1 MFINMAGLQ
10 GVEAHASLA
19 MVMSAFNPCRL
30 GPEVDGSLWAQVTKQ
45 IQKKKKSVSVVE
57 FGGGFHSSKS
67 IFVSILSRDSDIKR
81 TVLAVSLLSSRKK
94 SGREWHGKSK
104 VSRVPTAQI
113 GRVVKSRHDV
123 LVYGDHLSRIVFWA
137 PPGQGHL
144 KFHLLSVIFHL
155 CFQRWMLNTL
165 YFSIFD
171 VPISVSLG
179 FCCAKMKNRSNL
191 GKKGFA
197 VSYIFRYKLIS

>member
-19 MVMSAFNPCRL
+19 MVMSSFNPCRL

-45 IQKKKKSVSVVE
+45 IQKKKRSVSVAE

-67 IFVSILSRDSDIKR
+67 IFVSLLSKDLDIKR
-81 TVLAVSLLSSRKK
+81 TVLAVSLFSTRKK
-94 SGREWHGKSK
+94 NRREWHGKSK
-104 VSRVPTAQI
+104 VSRVLTAQI
-113 GRVVKSRHDV
+113 GRVVKSRHGI

-137 PPGQGHL
+137 PTSQGHL
-144 KFHLLSVIFHL
+144 KFHLLSVIFYL
-155 CFQRWMLNTL
+155 CFQRWMLSTL

-171 VPISVSLG
+171 VPISVS
-179 FCCAKMKNRSNL
+179 
-191 GKKGFA
+191 
-197 VSYIFRYKLIS
+197 VS